1 MPVGNRSVLL
11 VTEANER
18 VASGHLL
25 ECAELARLLRAEG
38 VHVDVAVND
47 DACGAFKLRLGKPYL
62 EYHKNAETDVFFSV
76 TCFEGRNTAS

>member
-1 MPVGNRSVLL
+1 MTVGNRSVLL

-47 DACGAFKLRLGKPYL
+47 NACDAFKLRLGSPYL
-62 EYHKNAETDVFFSV
+62 EYHQNAETDTAFFSDLLR
-76 TCFEGRNTAS
+76 GNK